1 MAKWEE
7 EDRRTIALRGDVI
20 AIALRP
26 SPLLFAGSS
35 SYLEI
40 LLGTFN
46 NSVETDATW
55 RHGGRRLF
63 RGKKEKRG
71 KKKIKAGSHARMEYE
86 TIRKTEASGGEGLII
101 VPLDK

>member
-20 AIALRP
+20 AIAHPLRF
-26 SPLLFAGSS
+26 LL
-35 SYLEI
+35 
-40 LLGTFN
+40 
-46 NSVETDATW
+46 VPRATW
-55 RHGGRRLF
+55 KSYWVLLIIQSKPTRRGDMAGVAF
-63 RGKKEKRG
+63 SGGKKKKGG